1 MGGGADSDGRGNK
14 EAVQRVSPEAAE
26 TGDPLES
33 GRASFKRRA
42 WSDTCRLLQEADAR
56 TPLEA
61 RDLEA
66 LATAAYLA
74 CRDAESE
81 AAWSRAHQAHLERGD
96 REAAA
101 GCALWLAFGLFHR
114 GAAAPGGGWIAR
126 AGRLLEEAGH
136 DSVIRGY
143 LLVFDA
149 IRRIDTGDL
158 SGAHATFQQAFAIA
172 QRFAD
177 RDLAGL
183 AGHGRGR
190 ALIRQGRVA
199 DGMTLLDEAMVSV
212 VADEVSPVL
221 AGDIYCSVL
230 EACRE
235 VFDWRR
241 AREWTA
247 SLTQWCGSQ
256 PDLVRYRGECLIYRA
271 EILQLQGDWPE
282 ALRDAQQACEQL
294 TSRPGQPAL
303 GAAFYRVGEIHRLCG
318 EFNRADDAYRQAA
331 QSGRRPQPGLAL
343 LRLARGEAE
352 EAAAALRAVLDDTTE
367 RRTRARI
374 LPALVEAELARGEG
388 DAARAAATEL
398 AEIAAVFDAPVLRAM
413 CAHANGAVQL
423 AQGDARGALAA
434 LRDAW
439 TKWRELGMPYEEA
452 QARVL
457 MAMASARLGDTDT
470 RDIETDAARQTFKR
484 LGAAGAL
491 TGVAH
496 LSQTSPPPKGAAG
509 LSPREEQV
517 LRLVATGKTNRAIA
531 EELFISEKTV
541 ARHVSNIFNKLGVST
556 RAAAT
561 AYAYQRDLI

>member
-1 MGGGADSDGRGNK
+1 MRD
-14 EAVQRVSPEAAE
+14 
-26 TGDPLES
+26 DPLEL

-61 RDLEA
+61 KDLEA

-81 AAWSRAHQAHLERGD
+81 AAWSRAHQVHLERGD

-158 SGAHATFQQAFAIA
+158 SGSHATFQQAFEIA
-172 QRFAD
+172 QRFGD

-190 ALIRQGRVA
+190 ALVRQGRVA

-247 SLTQWCGSQ
+247 SLAQWCGSQ

-271 EILQLQGDWPE
+271 EILQLQGDWPS

-294 TSRPGQPAL
+294 TTRPGQPAL

-343 LRLARGEAE
+343 LRLARGEAA
-352 EAAAALRAVLDDTTE
+352 EAVTALRAVLDDTTE
-367 RRTRARI
+367 RRIRARM
-374 LPALVEAELARGEG
+374 LPALIEAELARGEG
-388 DAARAAATEL
+388 DAARAAAAEL
-398 AEIAAVFDAPVLRAM
+398 MEIAAVFDAPVLRAL

-423 AQGDARGALAA
+423 AHGDARGALAG

-439 TKWRELGMPYEEA
+439 AKWRELGMPYEEA
-452 QARVL
+452 QTRLL
-457 MAMASARLGDTDT
+457 MAVASARLGDTDT
-470 RDIETDAARQTFKR
+470 RDIEMDAARQMLKR
-484 LGAAGAL
+484 LGAAGVF
-491 TGVAH
+491 TGVAE
-496 LSQTSPPPKGAAG
+496 LSKTSHPAKGAAG

-541 ARHVSNIFNKLGVST
+541 ARHVSNIFNKLGVSS

>member
-1 MGGGADSDGRGNK
+1 M
-14 EAVQRVSPEAAE
+14 
-26 TGDPLES
+26 TTHDPLEL

-42 WSDTCRLLQEADAR
+42 WSEACRHLLEADAKASLAA
-56 TPLEA
+56 T
-61 RDLEA
+61 DLET

-74 CRDAESE
+74 GRDAESE
-81 AAWSRAHQAHLERGD
+81 ATWSRAHQGYLERGD

-101 GCALWLAFGLFHR
+101 RCAGWLAFGLFHR

-126 AGRLLEEAGH
+126 AVRLLDEAGH

-143 LLVFDA
+143 LLVPDA
-149 IRRIDTGDL
+149 IRRIGAGDL
-158 SGAHATFQQAFAIA
+158 SGADATFKQAFEIA
-172 QRFAD
+172 RRFGD

-199 DGMTLLDEAMVSV
+199 DGMALLDEAMVAV
-212 VADEVSPVL
+212 LADEVSPVV

-247 SLTQWCGSQ
+247 SLTQWCKSQ
-256 PDLVRYRGECLIYRA
+256 PDLVRYRGECLVYRA

-294 TSRPGQPAL
+294 ASLPGQSAI
-303 GAAFYRVGEIHRLCG
+303 GAAFYRVGEIHRLHG
-318 EFNRADDAYRQAA
+318 EFSRADEAYRQAA
-331 QSGRRPQPGLAL
+331 QSGRRPQPGLSL

-367 RRTRARI
+367 RRIRARM
-374 LPALVEAELARGEG
+374 LPVLVEAELARGEA

-398 AEIAAVFDAPVLRAM
+398 AEIAAVFDAPVLWAIS
-413 CAHANGAVQL
+413 AHARGAVQL

-439 TKWRELGMPYEEA
+439 GRWRDIGMPYEEA
-452 QARVL
+452 QTRGL
-457 MAMASARLGDTDT
+457 MAVAAARLGDTDT
-470 RDIETDAARQTFKR
+470 SDIETDAARQLFKR
-484 LGAAGAL
+484 LGATRALAGIAER
-491 TGVAH
+491 
-496 LSQTSPPPKGAAG
+496 SQSSHAPKGAGG

-541 ARHVSNIFNKLGVST
+541 ARHVSNIFDKFGVSS

>member
-1 MGGGADSDGRGNK
+1 
-14 EAVQRVSPEAAE
+14 VSPDAAE
-26 TGDPLES
+26 THDPLEL
-33 GRASFKRRA
+33 GRASFKRRG
-42 WSDTCRLLQEADAR
+42 WSDACRHLLEADANAR
-56 TPLEA
+56 LEA
-61 RDLEA
+61 KDLET

-74 CRDAESE
+74 GRDAESE
-81 AAWSRAHQAHLERGD
+81 ATWSRAHQVYLERGD

-101 GCALWLAFGLFHR
+101 RCAGWLAFGLFHR
-114 GAAAPGGGWIAR
+114 GAAAPGAGWIAR
-126 AGRLLEEAGH
+126 AGRLLDEAGH
-136 DSVIRGY
+136 DSVVRGY
-143 LLVFDA
+143 LLVPDA
-149 IRRIDTGDL
+149 IRRIGAGDL
-158 SGAHATFQQAFAIA
+158 SGADATFEQAFEIA
-172 QRFAD
+172 RRFGD

-199 DGMTLLDEAMVSV
+199 EGMTLLDEAMVAV

-230 EACRE
+230 EACQE

-247 SLTQWCGSQ
+247 SLTQWCKSQ
-256 PDLVRYRGECLIYRA
+256 PDLVRYRGECLVYRA

-294 TSRPGQPAL
+294 ASLSGPAI
-303 GAAFYRVGEIHRLCG
+303 GAAFYRVGEIHRLHG
-318 EFNRADDAYRQAA
+318 EFSRADEAYRQAA
-331 QSGRRPQPGLAL
+331 QSGRRPQPGLSL

-367 RRTRARI
+367 RRIRARM
-374 LPALVEAELARGEG
+374 LPVFVEAELARGEA

-398 AEIAAVFDAPVLRAM
+398 GEIAAVFDTPVLWALS
-413 CAHANGAVQL
+413 AHARGAVQL

-439 TKWRELGMPYEEA
+439 GRWRDIGMPYEEA
-452 QARVL
+452 QTRVL
-457 MAMASARLGDTDT
+457 MAVAAARLGDTDT
-470 RDIETDAARQTFKR
+470 CDIETDAARQLFKR
-484 LGAAGAL
+484 LGATRAL
-491 TGVAH
+491 ATIAE
-496 LSQTSPPPKGAAG
+496 LSQPSHAPRGAGG

-531 EELFISEKTV
+531 DELFISEKTV
-541 ARHVSNIFNKLGVST
+541 ARHVSNIFDKLGVSS

-561 AYAYQRDLI
+561 AYAYQRNLI

>member
-1 MGGGADSDGRGNK
+1 M
-14 EAVQRVSPEAAE
+14 ERVSPDAAE
-26 TGDPLES
+26 THDPLEL
-33 GRASFKRRA
+33 GRASFKRRG
-42 WSDTCRLLQEADAR
+42 WSDACRHLLEADANAR
-56 TPLEA
+56 LEA
-61 RDLEA
+61 KDLET

-74 CRDAESE
+74 GRDAESE
-81 AAWSRAHQAHLERGD
+81 ATWSRAHQAHLERGD

-114 GAAAPGGGWIAR
+114 GAAAPGAGWIAR

-136 DSVIRGY
+136 DSVVRGY

-149 IRRIDTGDL
+149 IRRIDAGDL
-158 SGAHATFQQAFAIA
+158 SGAHATFQQAFEIA
-172 QRFAD
+172 QRFGD
-177 RDLAGL
+177 RDLTGL

-282 ALRDAQQACEQL
+282 ALRDAQQACERL
-294 TSRPGQPAL
+294 TSAPGQPAL

-318 EFNRADDAYRQAA
+318 EFSRAEQAYRQAA
-331 QSGRRPQPGLAL
+331 QSGRRPQPGLSL
-343 LRLARGEAE
+343 LRLARGESD
-352 EAAAALRAVLDDTTE
+352 EASAALRAVLDDTTE
-367 RRTRARI
+367 RRIRARM
-374 LPALVEAELARGEG
+374 LPVFVEAELARGEA

-398 AEIAAVFDAPVLRAM
+398 AEIAAVLDAPVLWAVS
-413 CAHANGAVQL
+413 AHARGAVQL

-439 TKWRELGMPYEEA
+439 VRWRDIGMPYEEA
-452 QARVL
+452 QTRVL
-457 MAMASARLGDTDT
+457 MAVAAARLGDTDT
-470 RDIETDAARQTFKR
+470 CDIETDAARQLFKR
-484 LGAAGAL
+484 LGATRALAGIAE
-491 TGVAH
+491 
-496 LSQTSPPPKGAAG
+496 LSQPSHAPRGAGG

-531 EELFISEKTV
+531 DELFISEKTV
-541 ARHVSNIFNKLGVST
+541 ARHVSNIFDKLGVSS

-561 AYAYQRDLI
+561 AYAYQRNLI

>member
-1 MGGGADSDGRGNK
+1 
-14 EAVQRVSPEAAE
+14 VSPEAVE
-26 TGDPLES
+26 TDDPLEL
-33 GRASFKRRA
+33 GRASFRRRA
-42 WSDTCRLLQEADAR
+42 WSDACRQLLAADANA
-56 TPLEA
+56 PLETK
-61 RDLEA
+61 DLEA

-74 CRDAESE
+74 GRDAESE
-81 AAWSRAHQAHLERGD
+81 ATWNRAHQAHLERGD

-101 GCALWLAFGLFHR
+101 GCALWLAFGLVHR
-114 GAAAPGGGWIAR
+114 GAFAPGGGWIAR
-126 AGRLLEEAGH
+126 AARLLEEAGH

-158 SGAHATFQQAFAIA
+158 SGAHATFQQAFEIA
-172 QRFAD
+172 QRFGD

-190 ALIRQGRVA
+190 ALVRQGRVT
-199 DGMTLLDEAMVSV
+199 DGMSLLDEAMVAV

-241 AREWTA
+241 ACEWTA

-256 PDLVRYRGECLIYRA
+256 PELVRYRGECLIYRA
-271 EILQLQGDWPE
+271 EILQLQGDWSG
-282 ALRDAQQACEQL
+282 ALRDAHQACEQL
-294 TSRPGQPAL
+294 TARPGQPAL

-318 EFNRADDAYRQAA
+318 EFNRADAAYRQAA
-331 QSGRRPQPGLAL
+331 QAGRRPQPGLSL

-352 EAAAALRAVLDDTTE
+352 EAATALRAVLDETKE
-367 RRTRARI
+367 RRIRARM
-374 LPALVEAELARGEG
+374 LPALVEAELARREV
-388 DAARAAATEL
+388 DAAQAASTEL
-398 AEIAAVFDAPVLRAM
+398 AEIAAVFDAPVLWAFS
-413 CAHANGAVQL
+413 AHANGAVQL
-423 AQGDARGALAA
+423 ARDEARGGLAA

-439 TKWRELGMPYEEA
+439 AKWRELGMPYEEA
-452 QARVL
+452 QTRVL
-457 MAMASARLGDTDT
+457 MAVASARLGDNDT
-470 RDIETDAARQTFKR
+470 RDVESDAARQMFKR
-484 LGAAGAL
+484 LGAARAL
-491 TGVAH
+491 AEVEELAQASH
-496 LSQTSPPPKGAAG
+496 VLKGPAG

-541 ARHVSNIFNKLGVST
+541 ARHVSNIFNKLGVSS

>member
-1 MGGGADSDGRGNK
+1 
-14 EAVQRVSPEAAE
+14 
-26 TGDPLES
+26 
-33 GRASFKRRA
+33 
-42 WSDTCRLLQEADAR
+42 LLEADANAQ
-56 TPLEA
+56 LDA
-61 RDLEA
+61 KDLEA

-74 CRDAESE
+74 GRDAESE
-81 AAWSRAHQAHLERGD
+81 AAWGRAHQAYLERGD
-96 REAAA
+96 RQAAA
-101 GCALWLAFGLFHR
+101 GCAVWLAFGLFHR

-126 AGRLLEEAGH
+126 AGRLLEEDGH
-136 DSVIRGY
+136 ESVVRGY

-149 IRRIDTGDL
+149 IRRIDTGDF
-158 SGAHATFQQAFAIA
+158 SGAHATFQRAFEIA
-172 QRFAD
+172 QRFGD

-190 ALIRQGRVA
+190 ALVRQGCVA

-282 ALRDAQQACEQL
+282 ALRDARQACERL
-294 TSRPGQPAL
+294 ASRPGQSAI
-303 GAAFYRVGEIHRLCG
+303 GAAFYRVGEIHRLRG
-318 EFNRADDAYRQAA
+318 EFSRADEAYRQAA

-352 EAAAALRAVLDDTTE
+352 EAAATLRAVLDDTTE
-367 RRTRARI
+367 RRIRARM
-374 LPALVEAELARGEG
+374 LPALVEAELACGET
-388 DAARAAATEL
+388 DSARAAATEL
-398 AEIAAVFDAPVLRAM
+398 AEIAVVFDTPVLWALS
-413 CAHANGAVQL
+413 AHANGAVQL
-423 AQGDARGALAA
+423 AQGNARGALAV
-434 LRDAW
+434 LREAW
-439 TKWRELGMPYEEA
+439 AKWRELGMPYEEA
-452 QARVL
+452 QTRAL
-457 MAMASARLGDTDT
+457 MAIASARLGDIDSS
-470 RDIETDAARQTFKR
+470 DIDTDAARRLFKR
-484 LGAAGAL
+484 LGAARAL
-491 TGVAH
+491 AGVEEPAH
-496 LSQTSPPPKGAAG
+496 GSQAHKGAAG

-541 ARHVSNIFNKLGVST
+541 ARHVSNIFDKLGVSS